1 MISTLS
7 LLIFG
12 LAANA
17 VEPVPEPSADDL
29 RIEVPDS
36 LRTMSLPLA
45 GALEPLR
52 SRDHEASIRALS
64 ALDLSSWTTNQIA
77 DHAFLM
83 GWSLVHAGRPAD
95 ALSWAEKAGRMGT
108 APIPYR
114 ALVEAEALRANG
126 RHDEALAAL
135 GEIDDEDILASRAWV
150 IEADLLDKLGR
161 GEESETLYARV
172 AERADPV
179 EGNAFALYTLAQ
191 SEGFTTSEGRD
202 ALRRVWVWYPGASEG
217 GLAAEKLNADA
228 NFKPSAEDLAL
239 RAERWMSY
247 SNWDRAILAAKA
259 ALDKAPAGSEA
270 ACRARYALG
279 RSIYKQNRL
288 TDSVNALGSIG
299 SQCVGVDGGYGYKGL
314 YLKGMAQFRKGQY
327 PISAATYREIP
338 DRYPDASY
346 ADDGL
351 TRAGI
356 ALMEAG
362 DLEGAIRTWKR
373 ALSDFSDGDTV
384 PEATFRLA
392 FHLYDAGRPD
402 EAIEVADKVANLPP
416 GVDPDHVIGG
426 AYWAARWRMYPD
438 VNAPS
443 RAVSDGGRRDE
454 AVKRWAALVRRF
466 PYHYYATVAFSR
478 LTEVAPSVAQELMN
492 EPRTTSQDRPWRVRI
507 SAFIHPSIGYGVSLA
522 RIGLVKEALG
532 EWDRANL
539 NNLDPEERAWLME
552 LHTETGDWLW
562 AFKLMHYYMRSH
574 PPGSLGER
582 EAEIVQVAF
591 PQKYW
596 DEVQSY
602 AASYDYPARMFHGLI
617 REESNFDRNIKSH
630 AGAIGL
636 AQLMP
641 ATAQLTAGWM
651 GKRVST
657 SQLVDADLNLSLGS
671 RYLQSVYNQV
681 GNNPYLAMASYN
693 AGPSRIVRWA
703 KEWGQP
709 PLDEYVER
717 IPFRETRGYV
727 KRVTSS
733 WQTMRYAYDQSE
745 SPFPDLSRFNHSVS
759 VP

>member
-1 MISTLS
+1 MISTL
-7 LLIFG
+7 LLC
-12 LAANA
+12 LATHA
-17 VEPVPEPSADDL
+17 VEPIPEAKPDDL

-36 LRTMSLPLA
+36 LRRMSLPLG

-52 SRDHEASIRALS
+52 TRDHDAAVRALTS
-64 ALDLSSWTTNQIA
+64 LDRSDWTTPQIA

-83 GWSLVHAGRPAD
+83 GWSLVHAGRPRE
-95 ALSWAEKAGRMGT
+95 ALEWAEKAGRMGT

-114 ALVEAEALRANG
+114 ALVEAEALRAHG

-135 GEIDDEDILASRAWV
+135 GEIDDEDVLASRAWV
-150 IEADLLDKLGR
+150 IEADLLDRLGR
-161 GEESETLYARV
+161 GEESSALYARV
-172 AERADPV
+172 AERSDPID
-179 EGNAFALYTLAQ
+179 GNAFALYTLAE
-191 SEGFTTSEGRD
+191 SRGFTTSEGRD
-202 ALRRVWVWYPGASEG
+202 ALRRVWVWYPGTTEGTRAS
-217 GLAAEKLNADA
+217 EKLNADDA
-228 NFKPSAEDLAL
+228 FKPSGDDLAR
-239 RAERWMSY
+239 RAERWMTYGS
-247 SNWDRAILAAKA
+247 WDRAILAARA
-259 ALDKAPAGSEA
+259 ALSKLSAGTEQS
-270 ACRARYALG
+270 CRARYALG
-279 RSIYKQNRL
+279 RSIYKQNHL
-288 TDSVNALGSIG
+288 SDSIQALGNIG
-299 SQCVGVDGGYGYKGL
+299 AECVGVEGGYGYKGL

-327 PISAATYREIP
+327 DISAATYQEIP

-356 ALMEAG
+356 ALMEG
-362 DLEGAIRTWKR
+362 GSLEGAIRTWQR
-373 ALSDFSDGDTV
+373 ALDDYPDGDTV

-402 EAIEVADKVANLPP
+402 EAIEVADKVAALPP

-438 VNAPS
+438 VRSPS
-443 RAVSDGGRRDE
+443 TPVSDAGRRQE
-454 AVKRWAALVRRF
+454 AVDRWAALVRRY
-466 PYHYYATVAFSR
+466 PYHYYATVAYSR
-478 LTEVAPSVAQELMN
+478 LIEVAPSVASEVAS
-492 EPRTTSQDRPWRVRI
+492 EPRTASQDRPWQVRI
-507 SAFIHPSIGYGVSLA
+507 GAFIHPSVGYGVSLV
-522 RIGLVKEALG
+522 RLGLVKEALA
-532 EWDRANL
+532 EWDRADL
-539 NNLDPEERAWLME
+539 NRLDPEERAWLME

-582 EAEIVQVAF
+582 EAEIVAVAF
-591 PQKYW
+591 PQRYW
-596 DEVQSY
+596 EDVQRY
-602 AASYDYPARMFHGLI
+602 AEPYDYPARMFHGLI

-641 ATAQLTAGWM
+641 ATARLTAGWL
-651 GKRVST
+651 GRSVTT
-657 SQLVDADLNLSLGS
+657 SQLVDAQLNLTLGS
-671 RYLQSVYNQV
+671 RYLQSVYQQV
-681 GNNPYLAMASYN
+681 GDNPYLAMASYN
-693 AGPSRIVRWA
+693 AGPARIVRWA
-703 KEWGQP
+703 REWGQP

-745 SPFPDLSRFNHSVS
+745 APFPDLSRFNHSVG